1 MGQAQTVGQWQTL
14 PNLMPINPVHVALMH
29 NGKVLVVSGSGN
41 LPSETNYQAAIFDP
55 TTGTVTTQPIAWDM
69 FCNGMIVLPDGR
81 PFVLGGT
88 LQYDPFHGE
97 PRASIFDSAT
107 GNFTDMQRM
116 AHGRWYPT
124 ATTLGDGR
132 VMVFSGLSETGATN
146 TAVEIYTVGLGWSP
160 QYGAS
165 WTPPLYPRMH
175 VLPNGT
181 VFYSGPSTGSNIFDP
196 ATQTWKLNVATT
208 NYSGTR
214 TYGTSV
220 LLPLTPANGYKPR
233 VLILGGANPST
244 NTTELIDLSASTPK
258 WAYGPPM
265 AQPRIEMNATI
276 LPSGKVLALG
286 GSTNDEDANTA
297 SLSADL
303 YDPDPTK
310 NSFSSAGANVYPRLY
325 HSNSLLLPDAT
336 VLVVGGN
343 PARGTYEQ
351 HMEIYS
357 PAYLFNPDG
366 TPATRPAITSVSPG
380 TIAYGSSFQVAT
392 PNAATTASVV
402 LIRAGAVTHA
412 FDMDQRLVGLSFSV
426 ANSSVLSVTGPPNG
440 NIAPPGYYLLFIL
453 NSAGVPSVAQFVR
466 VASAPTDQPPT
477 ATITQ
482 PASDQIIV
490 TGQAVS
496 FAGTGTDPDGT
507 ISSYS
512 WNFPGGSPSTSLLM
526 TPGNVIFSTPGTYVA
541 SLTVTDNA
549 GLTNV
554 SPPTRTIVVEN
565 QPTLSTLSLN
575 PSSVTGG
582 TPSQGTVT
590 LSAPAPTA
598 GVSVSLSSGN
608 TSAATVPATVNILGG
623 NTSATFS
630 INTSSVSSST
640 PVVITATYQ
649 GSQTATLT
657 VNPSGTG
664 GSGPAIDVR
673 ISADQSTPSTTVKT
687 AAFSTNSGNE
697 LLLAFV
703 TTDYISGA
711 NSTVTNVSGGGV
723 NWALVIRSNVQRGSS
738 EIWRAFA
745 TSPLSNAAVTATLS
759 QSVVSSIQ
767 VLTFTGADTTGTNG
781 SGAIG
786 LTASTNAGSGAPTAT
801 LKTTR
806 NNSWVFGVGNDY
818 DNAIARTPG
827 ANQTLIHQ
835 YLTPTGD
842 TYWVQG
848 QNGVT
853 PLSGTSVTIN
863 DTAPTGD
870 RYNLALVEVLPP
882 AVVIPTYMI
891 SGGISPTPA
900 SVGATVT
907 LSGPAN
913 ATATTDGSGN
923 YSFANLANGTYT
935 IKPSKAGY
943 TFTPAS
949 QNVPVSGANVPSINF
964 TIQPIPTYS
973 IAGAIAPSTNANG
986 TAVTL
991 TGASTASTTPDA
1003 NGNYTFSGLF
1013 DGNYTV
1019 TPTKSGYTF
1028 TPPSLPVTISGGN
1041 APPQNFTMQAIP
1053 TYSVSGSIAPVANGS
1068 GATVSLAGASSASTT
1083 ADSSG
1088 NYIFSGLANGTYTVT
1103 PNKSGFSFTPRNQ
1116 TVPVNGANVPGINFT
1131 AQTATASSVAVD
1143 AVAPGDNVSASNSMT
1158 SAIFSTKASNE
1169 LLLAFVATDY
1179 VSGSNTTVT
1188 SVAGAGL
1195 TWVLV
1200 VRSNTQSGTSEIWRA
1215 FAPSPLTNVSVT
1227 ATVSQTVVSSIVVM
1241 SFTGI
1246 DTSGTNGSGA
1256 IGAFA
1261 SGNANPGAPTAQLV
1275 TTRNNSLVV
1284 GVGNDYDNAISR
1296 TPGTAQSVVHQYFS
1310 PTGDTYWVQRQNVV
1324 TALSGTTVQI
1334 NDTAPTGDRYNLAI
1348 CEILAAP

>member
-1 MGQAQTVGQWQTL
+1 
-14 PNLMPINPVHVALMH
+14 MPINPVHVALMH

-41 LPSETNYQAAIFDP
+41 LPSDTNYQAAVLDP
-55 TTGTVTTQPIAWDM
+55 ATGSITTQPIAWDM

-97 PRASIFDSAT
+97 PRTSIFDPAT
-107 GNFTDMQRM
+107 GNFTDMQSM

-132 VMVFSGLSETGATN
+132 VMIFSGLSETGGTN
-146 TAVEIYTVGLGWSP
+146 TAVEIYTVGSGWSP
-160 QYGAS
+160 QYGS
-165 WTPPLYPRMH
+165 PWTPPLYPRMH

-181 VFYSGPSTGSNIFDP
+181 VFYSGSTTGSNIFDP
-196 ATQTWKLNVATT
+196 SKQTWKLNVATT

-214 TYGTSV
+214 TYGSSV
-220 LLPLTPANGYKPR
+220 LLPLTPANGYTPR
-233 VLILGGANPST
+233 VLILGGGNPAT
-244 NTTELIDLSASTPK
+244 NTTEIIDLSASTPK
-258 WAYGPPM
+258 WAFGPPM
-265 AQPRIEMNATI
+265 SQPRIEMNATI
-276 LPSGKVLALG
+276 LPTGTVLALG

-297 SLSADL
+297 SLNADL
-303 YDPDPTK
+303 YDPNK

-366 TPATRPAITSVSPG
+366 SLATRPVITNVAPATVGYG
-380 TIAYGSSFQVAT
+380 TVFQVAT
-392 PNAATTASVV
+392 PNAASISSVE

-412 FDMDQRLVGLSFSV
+412 FDMDQRFVGLNFSV
-426 ANSSVLSVTGPPNG
+426 ANSNTLSVTGPPNG
-440 NIAPPGYYLLFIL
+440 NIAPPGYYLLFIV
-453 NSAGVPSVAQFVR
+453 NSSGVPSIAQFMHI
-466 VASAPTDQPPT
+466 ATAPTDQPPM

-482 PASDQIIV
+482 PASDQIIL
-490 TGQAVS
+490 TGQAVN
-496 FAGTGTDPDGT
+496 FAGTATDLDGT

-512 WNFPGGSPSTSLLM
+512 WNFPGGSPASSLLM
-526 TPGNVIFSTPGTYVA
+526 IPGNVIYSTLGTYVA

-565 QPTLSTLSLN
+565 QPTLSALTVN
-575 PSSVTGG
+575 PSSVIGG

-590 LSAPAPTA
+590 LSAPAPTV
-598 GVSVSLSSGN
+598 GVSVSLTSGN
-608 TSAATVPATVNILGG
+608 TSAATVPASVNILGG
-623 NTSATFS
+623 NTSATFT

-640 PVVITATYQ
+640 PVVITGTYQ
-649 GSQTATLT
+649 SSQTSTLT

-664 GSGPAIDVR
+664 GSGPLIDAK
-673 ISADQSTPSTTVKT
+673 ISADQTTPSTTVKT
-687 AAFSTNSGNE
+687 GAFSTTSGNE

-703 TTDYISGA
+703 ATDYTGGA
-711 NSTVTNVSGGGV
+711 NTTVNNVSGGSL
-723 NWALVIRSNVQRGSS
+723 NWALVIRSNVQSGSS

-745 TSPLSNAAVTATLS
+745 TSPLSNATVTATMS
-759 QSVVSSIQ
+759 QSVVASIQ
-767 VLTFTGADTTGTNG
+767 VLSLTGVDTTGTNG

-786 LTASTNAGSGAPTAT
+786 ATLATNAGSGAPTAT
-801 LKTTR
+801 LKSTR

-818 DNAIARTPG
+818 DNAIGRTAG
-827 ANQTLIHQ
+827 ANQILIHQ
-835 YLTPTGD
+835 YLTSTGD
-842 TYWVQG
+842 TYWVQS
-848 QNGVT
+848 QNAVT
-853 PLSGTSVTIN
+853 SLSGTSVSIN

-870 RYNLALVEVLPP
+870 RYNLAMVEVLPP
-882 AVVIPTYMI
+882 AVVIPTYTI
-891 SGGISPTPA
+891 SGNINPTPA
-900 SVGATVT
+900 PVGATVT

-913 ATATTDGSGN
+913 ATVTTDSSGN
-923 YSFANLANGTYT
+923 YSFANLPNGTYT

-949 QNVPVSGANVPSINF
+949 QTVPVSGTNVASINF

-973 IAGAIAPSTNANG
+973 ITGVITPSGSVSGTTIA
-986 TAVTL
+986 L

-1003 NGNYTFSGLF
+1003 NGNYTFSGLL

-1028 TPPSLPVTISGGN
+1028 NPASLPVTISGGN
-1041 APPQNFTMQAIP
+1041 PPAQNFTIQPIP
-1053 TYSVSGSIAPVANGS
+1053 TYSISGNITPMANG
-1068 GATVSLAGASSASTT
+1068 GLATVSLTGPSSATIT

-1088 NYIFSGLANGTYTVT
+1088 GYTFNGLPNGTYMVT
-1103 PNKSGFSFTPRNQ
+1103 PSKSGFSFTPTNQ
-1116 TVPVNGANVPGINFT
+1116 MVPVSGANVTGINFT

-1143 AVAPGDNVSASNSMT
+1143 AVAPGDNPNSQSTVASAV
-1158 SAIFSTKASNE
+1158 FSTKASNE

-1179 VSGSNTTVT
+1179 LSGSNATVT
-1188 SVAGAGL
+1188 GVAGGGL

-1200 VRSNTQSGTSEIWRA
+1200 ERSNTQSGTSEIWRA
-1215 FAPSPLTNVSVT
+1215 FAPSLLTSVSVT
-1227 ATVSQTVVSSIVVM
+1227 ATISQNVTSSIVVM
-1241 SFTGI
+1241 SFTGA

-1256 IGAFA
+1256 IGAIA
-1261 SGNANPGAPTAQLV
+1261 KANANPGAPSAQLT

-1284 GVGNDYDNAISR
+1284 GVGNDYDNAIAR
-1296 TPGTAQSVVHQYFS
+1296 TPGTAQSIVHQYFS
-1310 PTGDTYWVQRQNVV
+1310 PTGDTYWAQRQNAV
-1324 TALSGTTVQI
+1324 TALSGTTVTV
-1334 NDTAPTGDRYNLAI
+1334 NDTAPTGDRFNLAI